1 MNDRFLKQLKRGY
14 DRSHTDQKNMTEWEE
29 GKIGLSVLFMRIC
42 ENNSIRNDISGIHLD
57 DDGNAIEYENGW
69 ISNVF
74 TEQQFTDWLKGMGY
88 GV

>member
-1 MNDRFLKQLKRGY
+1 M
-14 DRSHTDQKNMTEWEE
+14 TDWED

-57 DDGNAIEYENGW
+57 EDGNAIEYDGW
-69 ISNVF
+69 ISNEISE
-74 TEQQFTDWLKGMGY
+74 TEFTDWLKGMGY